1 MTFNTFTWNTT
12 QPSPTQLI
20 SDGQTTILNNFGF
33 LGFPNGNQQNG
44 WVELPS
50 GLILQWCL
58 DASNY
63 PPTTGTTKTFTG
75 IGMKSFPTN
84 CFIVVPVYH
93 SQINKTHGAAT
104 ISTITNTNFVIT
116 TDGSTLGFYYFA
128 IGN

>member
-33 LGFPNGNQQNG
+33 LGFPNGNNQNG
-44 WVELPS
+44 WVEFPS
-50 GLILQWCL
+50 GLIMQWCL
-58 DASNY
+58 HNINY
-63 PPTTGTTKTFTG
+63 PATNGTTRSFTS
-75 IGMKSFPTN
+75 IGMNNFPTN

-93 SQINKTHGAAT
+93 SQSNQTHGAAT
-104 ISTITNTNFVIT
+104 VSTITSTNFVLT